1 MKSVYKTISLIVVI
15 LLLVTFIGF
24 FAKDVLTN
32 EFDVITGAT
41 ANKFEDASVE
51 IETDPEP
58 LAALVPEQFPEER
71 TFTFSPQILVE
82 VTQEDYDKIMY
93 EASLY
98 EQEIYMLAKVIFREA
113 RGMCIDQ
120 QAAVAW
126 NVLNRVDNPRFD
138 STIAAVITSPSQY
151 AWIEDTPLWD
161 EHINLA
167 QDVIYRWLLEK
178 AGYTNVGRVLPADYL
193 YFFGYDGLNYYR
205 TTWDGD
211 TYWDWTWD
219 SPYN

>member
-1 MKSVYKTISLIVVI
+1 MKVIYKAISLVLIWILIVS
-15 LLLVTFIGF
+15 LTGF
-24 FAKDVLTN
+24 FAKDVVYNGIDLVTSATN
-32 EFDVITGAT
+32 
-41 ANKFEDASVE
+41 KRFEEQIVPNEPVPDPFVE
-51 IETDPEP
+51 PEP
-58 LAALVPEQFPEER
+58 EPIPEER
-71 TFTFSPQILVE
+71 TFIFSPYILVE
-82 VTQEDYDKIMY
+82 VTQEDYDKVMY

-98 EQEIYMLAKVIFREA
+98 EQEIYMMAKVIFREA
-113 RGMCIDQ
+113 RGMCTDQ

-126 NVLNRVDNPRFD
+126 NILNRVDNPRFD
-138 STIAAVITSPSQY
+138 SAISAVITSPSQY

-161 EHINLA
+161 EHIHLA

-205 TTWDGD
+205 TTWSGD
-211 TYWDWTWD
+211 TYWDWNWE